1 MKKIRYGILSTA
13 DIGLSA
19 HIPAAR
25 ETDNSVVTAL
35 ASRNLQ
41 AARSAA
47 DKCGVEK
54 AYGSY
59 QELLDDPDIDVVIN
73 PLPISMHLEWTR
85 KTAEAG
91 KHILLEKPVALNTA
105 QAREI
110 KQILSEHNVLFY
122 EAFTHRFN
130 PQLNQAAKWVVEG
143 VIGDVVHI
151 SSALTV
157 NFTADE
163 DNIRWKPELGG
174 GGFIDAGCYTVCAT
188 RLVMGETP
196 TQVFGAQRTRHD
208 VDATF
213 LGTLMFESGALATVK
228 SSLEHEYICYLNVYG
243 SKGVIRVTHMLNEDA
258 PVLLSTDK
266 GVERFEF
273 DAVNRYAVQL
283 EHFSECVLTGTQPRW
298 GIDDAIE
305 NMKVIDALYKSAQSG
320 QVEKV
325 ESDNGC

>member
-1 MKKIRYGILSTA
+1 MGKVRYGILSTA

-19 HIPAAR
+19 HVPAAR
-25 ETDNSVVTAL
+25 ETNNSVVTAI

-41 AARSAA
+41 AAQRAA

-91 KHILLEKPVALNTA
+91 KHILLEKPVAMNA
-105 QAREI
+105 AEAREI
-110 KQILSEHNVLFY
+110 KQILSEHDVLFY

-130 PQLNQAAKWVVEG
+130 PQLNQAAKWVAEG
-143 VIGDVVHI
+143 VIGGVVHI

-157 NFTADE
+157 DFTADE
-163 DNIRWKPELGG
+163 ENIRWQPALGG
-174 GGFIDAGCYTVCAT
+174 GGFIDAGCYTVCAI

-196 TQVFGAQRTRHD
+196 AQVFGTQRTLHD

-213 LGTLMFESGALATVK
+213 LGTMMFESGALATVK

-243 SKGVIRVTHMLNEDA
+243 SKGVIRVTHMFNEDA

-266 GVERFEF
+266 GIERFAF
-273 DAVNRYAVQL
+273 DATNRYAAQL
-283 EHFSECVLTGTQPRW
+283 EYFSDCVLHGKKPRW

-305 NMKVIDALYKSAQSG
+305 NMKVIDALYRSARSG

-325 ESDNGC
+325 EI